1 MALHTQSHCG
11 THQPDH
17 HKLLKPPHVAIVPT
31 PGIGHLTPLVEL
43 AKRLVV
49 HHNFSVTFIISNDRS
64 LLAPQ
69 KKVLEALSTLS
80 ISYVLLPPVSFD
92 DLPDD
97 VMIETKIGLTLTRS
111 LSALRDSVRV
121 LNKSTRLVSLV
132 VDHFG
137 AEAFDVAMEFRVS
150 PYMFLPNS
158 AMSLLLIFHMPH
170 LHETT
175 SCEYRDM
182 PEPVQLPGCVPLHGR
197 DFGDGLQDRTSP
209 TYKVLMHVINKY
221 GSAAGIMVN
230 SFVDLEPG
238 AFKALKEQGKG
249 VPPVYPVGPVIKTG
263 SIDGFDGNKCL
274 RWLDKQPNGSVLFV
288 SFGSGG
294 TFSQE
299 QLNELA
305 LGLEL
310 SGHRFIWA
318 VKSPNETT
326 KSASYFSVKGEENPL
341 GFLPNGFLERTKDV
355 GLVVPTWAPQVEV
368 LNHRST
374 GGFLTHCGWN
384 SILESIVH
392 GVPLIAWPLYAEQ
405 KMNKVLL
412 VDGLKVTLGVKEN
425 KKGIVESQD
434 VANYVRDLIEG
445 DEGKLL
451 REKMKEYK
459 EASKLVLAETGSS
472 TKSLAEVAQI
482 WKGFNSPTNL

>member
-1 MALHTQSHCG
+1 MALDTQGHSGGSRH
-11 THQPDH
+11 HHHH

-31 PGIGHLTPLVEL
+31 PGIGHLTPLIEL

-49 HHNFSVTFIISNDRS
+49 HHNISVTFIIPNDGS
-64 LLAPQ
+64 LLTPQ
-69 KKVLEALSTLS
+69 KKVLEAVSSLS
-80 ISYVLLPPVSFD
+80 ISYVFLPPVTFD

-97 VMIETKIGLTLTRS
+97 IRMETKIGLTMTRS

-121 LNKSTRLVSLV
+121 LNESTRLVSLI
-132 VDHFG
+132 VDVFG
-137 AEAFDVAMEFRVS
+137 VDAFDVAVEFQVS
-150 PYMFLPNS
+150 PYIFFPTS
-158 AMSLLLIFHMPH
+158 AMGLLLIFHMPH
-170 LHETT
+170 LHEKT

-197 DFGDGLQDRTSP
+197 DFPDPLQDRTNP
-209 TYKVLMHVINKY
+209 AYKALNHMCRKY

-238 AFKALKEQGKG
+238 AFKALKEQGRG
-249 VPPVYPVGPVIKTG
+249 IPPVFPVGPVIKTG
-263 SIDGFDGNKCL
+263 SIDGIDGNECL

-294 TFSQE
+294 TLSQE

-310 SGHRFIWA
+310 SGHRFIWV
-318 VKSPNETT
+318 VKSPNETM
-326 KSASYFSVKGEENPL
+326 KNASFFSVQGEENPL

-374 GGFLTHCGWN
+374 GAFLTHCGWN
-384 SILESIVH
+384 STLESIVH

-412 VDGLKVTLGVKEN
+412 VDGLKVALGVKEN

-434 VANYVRDLIEG
+434 VATYVRDLIEG

-451 REKMKEYK
+451 RKKMEEYK
-459 EASKLVLAETGSS
+459 EAAKLALVEEGSS

-482 WKGFNSPTNL
+482 WKGLKN